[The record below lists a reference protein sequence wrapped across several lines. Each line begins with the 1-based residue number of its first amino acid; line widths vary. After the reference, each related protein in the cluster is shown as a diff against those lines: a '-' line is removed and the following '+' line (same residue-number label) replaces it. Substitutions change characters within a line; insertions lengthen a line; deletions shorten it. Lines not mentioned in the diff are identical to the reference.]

1 MKTLWDKLKPEYK
14 KTIEWYIE
22 DGKYTSGP
30 QNTKKALKEHIFFG
44 GLTIDDLKNVFI
56 WTDNCVSEI
65 EWSDLF
71 GDRFLIEEKNK

>member
-30 QNTKKALKEHIFFG
+30 QTTKKVLKEHAFFG
-44 GLTIDDLKNVFI
+44 ELSVDNLKNLFI
-56 WTDNCVSEI
+56 WTDNDIINV
-65 EWSDLF
+65 EWQDLW
-71 GDRFLIEEKNK
+71 GERFLIEEKNK

>member
-30 QNTKKALKEHIFFG
+30 QATKKSLEENYFFG
-44 GLTIDDLKNVFI
+44 QLTVDELKNVFT
-56 WTDNCVSEI
+56 WTDNDIINV
-65 EWSDLF
+65 EWQDLW
-71 GDRFLIEEKNK
+71 GERFLIEENK

>member
-30 QNTKKALKEHIFFG
+30 QTTKKALKEHTFFG
-44 GLTIDDLKNVFI
+44 ELTIDDLINVFV
-56 WTDNCVSEI
+56 WTNNDMLDI
-65 EWSDLF
+65 EWRDLF
-71 GDRFLIEEKNK
+71 GDRFLIEENK

>member
-30 QNTKKALKEHIFFG
+30 QSTKKALEEHMFFG
-44 GLTIDDLKNVFI
+44 ELTIDDLKNVFV
-56 WTDNCVSEI
+56 WTNNDMLDI

-71 GDRFLIEEKNK
+71 GDRFLIEENK

>member
-30 QNTKKALKEHIFFG
+30 QSTKKALEEHMFFG
-44 GLTIDDLKNVFI
+44 ELTIDDLKNVFV
-56 WTDNCVSEI
+56 WTNNDMLDI

-71 GDRFLIEEKNK
+71 GDRFLIQENK

>member
-30 QNTKKALKEHIFFG
+30 QTTKKALEEHTFFG
-44 GLTIDDLKNVFI
+44 ELTIDDLKNVFV
-56 WTDNCVSEI
+56 WTNNDMLDI
-65 EWSDLF
+65 EWRDLF
-71 GDRFLIEEKNK
+71 GDRFLIEENK

>member
-30 QNTKKALKEHIFFG
+30 QTTKKALKERMFFG
-44 GLTIDDLKNVFI
+44 ELTIDDLKNVFI
-56 WTDNCVSEI
+56 WTNSDMLDV
-65 EWSDLF
+65 EWRDLF
-71 GDRFLIEEKNK
+71 GDRFLIEENNK

>member
-30 QNTKKALKEHIFFG
+30 QSTKKALEEHMFFG
-44 GLTIDDLKNVFI
+44 ELTIEELRNLLT
-56 WTDNCVSEI
+56 WTDVCISDI
-65 EWSDLF
+65 EWRDLF
-71 GDRFLIEEKNK
+71 GERFLIEENNK